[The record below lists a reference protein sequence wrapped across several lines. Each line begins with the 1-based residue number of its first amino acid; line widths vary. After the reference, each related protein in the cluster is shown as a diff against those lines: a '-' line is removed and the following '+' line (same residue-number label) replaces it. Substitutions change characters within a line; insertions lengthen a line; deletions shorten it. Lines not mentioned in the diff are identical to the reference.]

1 MTCVVPAKS
10 LLVHL
15 FLVRFLASP
24 AEGSVAP
31 GIAAPHVN
39 IGRSALNTKCF
50 AALPRHNSREKT
62 TTQEPK
68 PFLGGWLALPWLY
81 RSPVCVCFCWMSL
94 ILLNDVGF
102 KLASCTILKGLY
114 CCSRTRT
121 RLISSWKGIF
131 LGGAIY
137 LASYWKPYW
146 FSVIPSSLIKAY
158 LVISHHVE
166 EL

>member
-81 RSPVCVCFCWMSL
+81 RSPVCVF
-94 ILLNDVGF
+94 LLNESNF
-102 KLASCTILKGLY
+102 
-114 CCSRTRT
+114 
-121 RLISSWKGIF
+121 
-131 LGGAIY
+131 
-137 LASYWKPYW
+137 
-146 FSVIPSSLIKAY
+146 IK
-158 LVISHHVE
+158 
-166 EL
+166 